1 MTKKYGEQRHRNLQ
15 KSASSRFSSTAHGLF
30 TLTIIGGSIKSLQG
44 QIIAQHRDV
53 CVIFNTCVI
62 KVYFA
67 EGIQPQPMETKESNL
82 NSGISRKKAAQERK
96 AAAKRE
102 RDKAY
107 YQQNKEKK
115 IAQVK
120 ERRKKLQS
128 EKSIRPHAR
137 HVAEKTKRQKRE
149 TEQRDASRIAAQE
162 KRERERQ
169 QTRERVRKYREKKR
183 TEAQEYNNSE
193 DSPGFANRTS
203 KKRATDKVKKTLPS
217 TPRKKAEIVQSIAKS
232 PWTRKVLCE
241 SGLIKTPEEEKETET
256 LRALVSDISEGLNH
270 VKRSGSN
277 EKRAAF
283 KAFKSLAFGE
293 KIKKAKAKKAV
304 AKLVNL
310 GERSISRAIQH
321 REKILKGEV
330 ENWLYTKRKVR
341 GDAITD
347 EESKVI
353 YDYWTNT
360 ASRPTGDKKDFSKK
374 RIGKNEYIHHAKHVL
389 EKTQTEAFIEFSN
402 LHPEVK
408 VKQRKFESLKPF
420 FVKQARE
427 RDRKSCLCRKHVET
441 QIVFSTCMKFRKAAI
456 KTSVGEDNPVQVH
469 VPATLSEAVE

>member
-1 MTKKYGEQRHRNLQ
+1 M
-15 KSASSRFSSTAHGLF
+15 
-30 TLTIIGGSIKSLQG
+30 
-44 QIIAQHRDV
+44 
-53 CVIFNTCVI
+53 IFNTCI
-62 KVYFA
+62 IRVYFA

-96 AAAKRE
+96 AVAKRE
-102 RDKAY
+102 TDKAY

-120 ERRKKLQS
+120 EPRKKLQS
-128 EKSIRPHAR
+128 EKSIRPHTQ

-149 TEQRDASRIAAQE
+149 TEQREASRIAAQG

-169 QTRERVRKYREKKR
+169 QTRGRVRKYREKKR

-203 KKRATDKVKKTLPS
+203 KKRATNKVKKTLPS

-256 LRALVSDISEGLNH
+256 LRALISDISEGLNH

-304 AKLVNL
+304 AKLIYT
-310 GERSISRAIQH
+310 RS
-321 REKILKGEV
+321 
-330 ENWLYTKRKVR
+330 
-341 GDAITD
+341 
-347 EESKVI
+347 
-353 YDYWTNT
+353 
-360 ASRPTGDKKDFSKK
+360 
-374 RIGKNEYIHHAKHVL
+374 
-389 EKTQTEAFIEFSN
+389 
-402 LHPEVK
+402 
-408 VKQRKFESLKPF
+408 
-420 FVKQARE
+420 
-427 RDRKSCLCRKHVET
+427 
-441 QIVFSTCMKFRKAAI
+441 
-456 KTSVGEDNPVQVH
+456 
-469 VPATLSEAVE
+469 